1 MSFVVHV
8 QPQDGSVGQT
18 EAAACCV
25 RTSVTWAVW
34 QGCFAH
40 GCSALS
46 VSLDRE
52 AGLVKQDYLFC
63 PSFNPTLYHPR
74 IIVKCPVCRVICLCL
89 AFCSSGNE
97 QLGTLIW
104 LWCCSRSCWRI
115 WISNTAALSKRSHSY
130 CSTTLDAIS
139 RTFRFVENKS
149 TGWHLFLNGNAH
161 C

>member
-52 AGLVKQDYLFC
+52 AGLVKQDYPLIQPHIMPSKDYSKVSCLSSNLLVSCFLF
-63 PSFNPTLYHPR
+63 FRKRAARDLN
-74 IIVKCPVCRVICLCL
+74 L
-89 AFCSSGNE
+89 AMVLFQVLLENLDI
-97 QLGTLIW
+97 Q
-104 LWCCSRSCWRI
+104 
-115 WISNTAALSKRSHSY
+115 HS
-130 CSTTLDAIS
+130 
-139 RTFRFVENKS
+139 RFVQEESFLLQHNIRRYKQNFQVC
-149 TGWHLFLNGNAH
+149 GKQKHWVFKIFLNGNAH